1 MRGGSSTT
9 SRWLFPGGRP
19 GRPLTGD
26 WLTARITTH
35 GLPVASLRNA
45 ALLELA
51 AQLPAAFLADLLG
64 ISSRSAVR
72 WTQAAG
78 G

>member
-1 MRGGSSTT
+1 M
-9 SRWLFPGGRP
+9 
-19 GRPLTGD
+19 
-26 WLTARITTH
+26 
-35 GLPVASLRNA
+35 RNA

-64 ISSRSAVR
+64 ISTRSAVR

-78 G
+78 GEWAGYAGTRARNDRRGRSSAERDERPAGNAAGLSS